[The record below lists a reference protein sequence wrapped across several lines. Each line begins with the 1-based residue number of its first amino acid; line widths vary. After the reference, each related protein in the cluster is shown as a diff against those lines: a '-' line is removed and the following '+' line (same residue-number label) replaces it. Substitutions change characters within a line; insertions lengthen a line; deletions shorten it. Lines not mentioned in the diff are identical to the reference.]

1 MKLYVGNLPREMND
15 AQLNELVAPF
25 GKPDSATV
33 VLDRQTRENRGFGF
47 VEFSSAA
54 EAQAAITGLNGKEI
68 SGKALVVNEARPQKR
83 M

>member
-47 VEFSSAA
+47 VEFSNAA

>member
-1 MKLYVGNLPREMND
+1 
-15 AQLNELVAPF
+15 
-25 GKPDSATV
+25 V